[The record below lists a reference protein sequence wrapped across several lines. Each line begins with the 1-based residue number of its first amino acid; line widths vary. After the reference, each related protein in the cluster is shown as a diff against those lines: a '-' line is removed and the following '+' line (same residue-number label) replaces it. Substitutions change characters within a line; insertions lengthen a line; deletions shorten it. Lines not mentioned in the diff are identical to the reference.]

1 MTETK
6 KILCENC
13 GKEVVQRTALNGSGV
28 KYLTHADKEVFDDCR
43 DSNIKLSKLREGKN
57 K

>member
-13 GKEVVQRTALNGSGV
+13 GKEVKNTWDLDRYGECTACKAVDRATDMGV
-28 KYLTHADKEVFDDCR
+28 GDAHAR
-43 DSNIKLSKLREGKN
+43 
-57 K
+57 